1 MRFFFRR
8 HVPRFDRVLLV
19 ESGARELYENLIPRL
34 HETHGGKMRLD
45 LVTCFQGAPR
55 GFPESGRV
63 WRVSDYPDGAS
74 RQRLYAELAAQNY
87 SILGIICS
95 DEPLMTKWKWM
106 LAARIPA
113 KLFVLNENGD
123 YFFAD
128 YSNWKIIRHFFYFR
142 SGLAEGGAVRTIS
155 RLLLF
160 PFTLAY
166 LLLYFAFVHLR
177 RLTRS

>member
-8 HVPRFDRVLLV
+8 HVPHFDRVLLV
-19 ESGARELYENLIPRL
+19 ESGSRELYEKLIPQL
-34 HETHGGKMRLD
+34 CQAYGTKMELD
-45 LVTCFQGAPR
+45 LVTCYQGVPH
-55 GFPESGRV
+55 GFPKNGRV
-63 WRVSDYPDGAS
+63 WRVTDYPDGVS
-74 RQRLYAELAAQNY
+74 RQKLYRELADRNY

-106 LAARIPA
+106 LAWRIPA
-113 KLFVLNENGD
+113 KLFVVNENGD

-128 YSNWKIIRHFFYFR
+128 YSNWKIIQHFIYFR

-166 LLLYFAFVHLR
+166 LLLYAAFVHTKR
-177 RLTRS
+177 MFQT